1 MIPIQ
6 KFYPPRFVAMLLAG
20 LSMAAILYSSTQS
33 SPKVAGVNQSFVD
46 HVLDFAHFPVYSFL
60 TLLLFLTFRSFEFR
74 FQAITFLMAAFF
86 GIFNEFVQLNTPGR
100 SFSVKDM
107 IVNALGSLFMLAFLN
122 FCNKKSS

>member
-1 MIPIQ
+1 MSNIQ
-6 KFYPPRFVAMLLAG
+6 KFYPPRFVAILLVG
-20 LSMAAILYSSTQS
+20 LSMAAILYSSTQT

-60 TLLLFLTFRSFEFR
+60 TLLLFLAFRSFKFR
-74 FQAITFLMAAFF
+74 FQMIIFLMATFF
-86 GIFNEFVQLNTPGR
+86 GIFNEFVQLHVPGR

-107 IVNALGSLFMLAFLN
+107 VVNALGALLTLAFLN